1 MIHPYEKNSF
11 FKKKVSYERKKNSEK
26 IFKFNIQL
34 IHQIFNSIN
43 ISLLVLIFT
52 LFFLSLN
59 SQRKWSNTYKT
70 LSKTKAMNNNL
81 NEYISKTEEF
91 YIGELE
97 SLNTYRKTKPKDLIY
112 LDRTAEK
119 KESFFKKNFLFFL
132 KGLSESKYQQ
142 GY

>member
-1 MIHPYEKNSF
+1 MKPYGNQLN
-11 FKKKVSYERKKNSEK
+11 FKKKVSYESKKNSEK
-26 IFKFNIQL
+26 ISIINIKL
-34 IHQIFNSIN
+34 IHQIFDAIN

-81 NEYISKTEEF
+81 IEYISKTEEF

-97 SLNTYRKTKPKDLIY
+97 SLNTYRKTKPKDLVY
-112 LDRTAEK
+112 LKRTAEK
-119 KESFFKKNFLFFL
+119 KESFFKKNFRIFI
-132 KGLSESKYQQ
+132 KGFIDSKYQK